1 MITLY
6 LISVAVFALF
16 ISTVI
21 VINGVPKSISESYYI
36 LGEKV
41 DLLASMF
48 TFFCWLTA
56 IPLLIFWLENDGGIL
71 AFVACGALAFV
82 GTAPLFKSHEKTIHF
97 VSAIVCFV
105 SAYLWLFLNDLMIA
119 VISVAVLGLFSF
131 AKKRVFWWEVTAFVS
146 IYTSLILIV

>member
-6 LISVAVFALF
+6 IISVAVFALF

-71 AFVACGALAFV
+71 AFVACGALCFV
-82 GTAPLFKSHEKTIHF
+82 GAAPMFKSHEKTIHF

-105 SAYLWLFLNDLMIA
+105 SAYVWLILYADLSLVVTSILVIIFASFLKNKI
-119 VISVAVLGLFSF
+119 
-131 AKKRVFWWEVTAFVS
+131 FWIELTAFLT
-146 IYTSLILIV
+146 IYLALI